1 MSGPSKIR
9 EFPEISNKLS
19 APSKKPLFERQ
30 KAEAEAK
37 RQRDEAETAAVYRD
51 FVKSFDDE
59 DDDGFPRSRNND
71 GSGRGFG
78 QGAPRAAF
86 GGASKRHFTPSNL
99 KSGPGSLGPAPSS
112 STRKRPLDASFA
124 RPPQARGRGGF
135 TQEDGRGTFDA
146 KSAFQQADDDED
158 EYVSPED
165 RAAPKPTIHL
175 SSLVP
180 GTSPN
185 AIKALLSKHLQVD
198 GVRLLPPPAGGSSTE
213 RRSASAIV
221 TLAKDTPASDIDAAV
236 SSLQN
241 RYLGLG
247 FKLNISRHLSS
258 AVAGSLPTSVLSST
272 TASQPFGAIPAQLG
286 PAPGFGRGQP
296 SHRGGYAPPTSY
308 APQSQFRGANS
319 PNGPL
324 QVVVKPPS
332 DIKQL
337 KLIHKTL
344 EAVITHGPEFEALLM
359 SRPDVQRE
367 EKWIWLWDAR
377 SPGGIWYRWRL
388 FEMLSGQNSKIGGG
402 GRPGTRQPY
411 SLLFDTGAPWQS
423 PEHNLKFEFTI
434 DFKSFVTDRDYDS
447 SDEEEDGDDADK
459 QRPGAPDALTG
470 NAPSEYLNPLQKAKL
485 THLLSRLPST
495 TVRLRKG
502 DVARVTAF
510 AITHA
515 GRGSEEVVNM
525 LLDNVERP
533 YIYSTA
539 NPSKKEA
546 EPKRQSSPQ
555 GSDDDINDDGVTKPS
570 ATDKED
576 VSSSTLIALYL
587 ISDLLSSS
595 STSGVRH
602 AWRYRQ
608 LFETA
613 LHQRKTFTRL
623 GNMEREL
630 GWGRLRAEKW
640 RRAVTQLLQMWEG
653 WCVFGSNAHEGFV
666 KAFETACEGEKKPEK
681 EKAGAVP
688 TIVKK
693 KGGGWKAVDEKAAE
707 QVAQA
712 LVGHDVDGAPMEEDE
727 DVDGEPM
734 DEDEDVDGE
743 PMEEDESSD
752 EQPMSPESN
761 VEAVAKEENAVADR
775 PTKETAPQV
784 ETTHEQRQSATGL
797 PVKRKRVTAA
807 DMFADSDED

>member
-9 EFPEISNKLS
+9 EFPDISNKLS

-59 DDDGFPRSRNND
+59 EDDGFPQSRNAD

-78 QGAPRAAF
+78 QSGPRAAF
-86 GGASKRHFTPSNL
+86 GGASKRHFTPANL
-99 KSGPGSLGPAPSS
+99 KSGPGSLGPASS
-112 STRKRPLDASFA
+112 SAQRKRSSEGGFSRLA
-124 RPPQARGRGGF
+124 PPRGRGGF
-135 TQEDGRGTFDA
+135 GQDEYRGSSDA
-146 KSAFQQADDDED
+146 KSAFRQADNEM
-158 EYVSPED
+158 EEHESPEE

-180 GTSPN
+180 GMSPA
-185 AIKALLSKHLQVD
+185 AIKALLPKNLQVD
-198 GVRLLPPPAGGSSTE
+198 GVRLLPPPTGGSSME

-236 SSLQN
+236 SILQN
-241 RYLGLG
+241 KYLGLG

-258 AVAGSLPTSVLSST
+258 AVVGSVSSNILTSST
-272 TASQPFGAIPAQLG
+272 VSLPFGAVPAQLPSG
-286 PAPGFGRGQP
+286 PGTGFGRGQP

-308 APQSQFRGANS
+308 TPQTQFRGANS
-319 PNGPL
+319 PTGPM

-337 KLIHKTL
+337 KMIHKTL
-344 EAVITHGPEFEALLM
+344 EAVLTHGPEFEALLM

-388 FEMLSGQNSKIGGG
+388 WEMLSGQKS
-402 GRPGTRQPY
+402 RSTGTKQPY

-423 PEHNLKFEFTI
+423 PEHNLKFEFNTE
-434 DFKSFVTDRDYDS
+434 FESFVSDPDYDS
-447 SDEEEDGDDADK
+447 SDEEEDGEDV

-470 NAPSEYLNPLQKAKL
+470 TAVAEYLNPLQKAKL
-485 THLLSRLPST
+485 THLLSRLPGT
-495 TVRLRKG
+495 TARLRKG

-539 NPSKKEA
+539 NPSK
-546 EPKRQSSPQ
+546 RQSTPKA
-555 GSDDDINDDGVTKPS
+555 SDDEEEDASKP
-570 ATDKED
+570 AED
-576 VSSSTLIALYL
+576 PSSSTLIALYL

-608 LFETA
+608 LFESA
-613 LHQRKTFTRL
+613 LARRKTFTRL

-640 RRAVTQLLQMWEG
+640 RRAVTQLLQMWES
-653 WCVFGSNAHEGFV
+653 WCVFGSAVHESFV
-666 KAFETACEGEKKPEK
+666 KAFEAACEGEKKEKPEK
-681 EKAGAVP
+681 TVANTTKAVDKA
-688 TIVKK
+688 KK
-693 KGGGWKAVDEKAAE
+693 KGGGAWKTIDATAAPAVEEDIDGAPMEE
-707 QVAQA
+707 E
-712 LVGHDVDGAPMEEDE
+712 DVDGEPMEEDE

-734 DEDEDVDGE
+734 EEDDSVDGE
-743 PMEEDESSD
+743 
-752 EQPMSPESN
+752 QMSPGSNMDSPAVGESLTADQ
-761 VEAVAKEENAVADR
+761 VRDGVIEKEAPPILQLLQQAS
-775 PTKETAPQV
+775 T
-784 ETTHEQRQSATGL
+784 SAL
-797 PVKRKRVTAA
+797 PGKRKRPTAA
-807 DMFADSDED
+807 DMFADSDEE